1 MLLDFIIFYNQGEN
15 MKLNKKVELGINA
28 VNALKKY
35 ETPVRI
41 SDIAT
46 EVGTTV
52 NFLAQIMRNL
62 RNAGIVTVKRGPGGG
77 YLLAKDTTVTAY
89 SVAKAV
95 GRDFGTLTLDEAPM
109 SRLTKAVTEA
119 FLNTTI

>member
-1 MLLDFIIFYNQGEN
+1 

-41 SDIAT
+41 QDIAV

-52 NFLAQIMRNL
+52 TFLAQIMRNL
-62 RNAGIVTVKRGPGGG
+62 RDAGIVTVKRGPGGG
-77 YLLAKDTTVTAY
+77 YVLTKGSTVTAY
-89 SVAKAV
+89 HVAKAV
-95 GRDFGTLTLDEAPM
+95 GRDFGTMSLDDAPL
-109 SRLTKAVTEA
+109 SRLGKALTEA
-119 FLNTTI
+119 FVNTTI